1 MSWKGMARLE
11 ESVWAMVK
19 GAEGDPETVKTG
31 LAQELMTSRLSLLVA
46 WEELATLGSQE
57 RHRVSETV
65 EWARGLVNEVLHER
79 LRLSS
84 GDKRWRTL
92 MPVAHGI
99 VDLLARGIQNYHSER
114 GRGAP

>member
-1 MSWKGMARLE
+1 
-11 ESVWAMVK
+11 
-19 GAEGDPETVKTG
+19 
-31 LAQELMTSRLSLLVA
+31 MTSRLSLLVA
-46 WEELATLGSQE
+46 WEELAALGSQE
-57 RHRVSETV
+57 GHRVPETV

-79 LRLSS
+79 LRLPS